1 MSIVRIMAEIG
12 KPTGRR
18 RKVEAMKRKITIA
31 VKDPG
36 EPWEKRVVEDELPV
50 YQQIVGGYIEGAY
63 TTSFGVHVFCNEEGR
78 LNNMKKNVVTPD
90 GVIFGPVFAVRDN
103 DEGEF
108 ESLTKE
114 DLKKLGIT
122 DEEDPDDPW
131 TEEAVAEVGRK
142 VMERLRL

>member
-1 MSIVRIMAEIG
+1 
-12 KPTGRR
+12 
-18 RKVEAMKRKITIA
+18 MKRKITIA
-31 VKDPG
+31 VKNPG
-36 EPWEKRVVEDELPV
+36 EPWEKRIVEDVLPV

-103 DEGEF
+103 EEGEF
-108 ESLTKE
+108 ESLTNE

-142 VMERLRL
+142 IMERLGL